1 MPSRRASFAEEA
13 AQAETLRNTEK
24 LQTALLNSISHEL
37 RTPLSTI
44 TGVLSSLKDS
54 ESALPANQFDPA
66 TRLELIQ
73 SASRQ
78 AIRLNHLVENLLDMS
93 RLESGSLRLNCQMID
108 IQDLLGAVIHQ
119 MEADLCTHPLK
130 IEISPNLPL
139 VRMDDVLI
147 AQVLDNLLDNACKY
161 SPPQSPV
168 TITARCNE

>member
-1 MPSRRASFAEEA
+1 
-13 AQAETLRNTEK
+13 
-24 LQTALLNSISHEL
+24 
-37 RTPLSTI
+37 
-44 TGVLSSLKDS
+44 
-54 ESALPANQFDPA
+54 
-66 TRLELIQ
+66 
-73 SASRQ
+73 
-78 AIRLNHLVENLLDMS
+78 LNHLVENLLDMS

-161 SPPQSPV
+161 SPPQSPI
-168 TITARCNE
+168 TISARVIDKQVEISITDHGIGIPEVDLERVFDKFFRVQRLEAITGTGLGLSICKGIVEAHGGQIWASSSTDKGTTISFSLPLS